1 VFVAQALLFRR
12 TKLKPTVLLATTAR
26 WFPTARLAMALAS
39 AGFRVEAV
47 CPSAHPL
54 TKTGVA
60 KTTYR
65 YRGLRPLSSF
75 ANAIA
80 AAKPNLIVPGDDLAT
95 FHLHQLYQRE
105 REHRRNGDLR
115 PLIERSLGAP
125 ESFPIVFQ
133 RAAFLELAQD
143 LNIRSPRTEVVA
155 DSADLR
161 SWAAS
166 VGFPIALKADGTSGG
181 DGVKI
186 AFNLEEAESALRAL
200 AAPPLLVRAVKRTLV
215 DQDDTLLRPSLLRR
229 RSIVNAQAFVAGRE
243 ATSAIA
249 CWKGVVIGSLHFE
262 VVKKAQAHGHATVV
276 RVIENQ
282 EMSIAAE
289 RLVQRLHLSG
299 LHGLDFMLE
308 GKTGKAHL
316 IEINPR
322 STQVG
327 HLTLGLG
334 HDLPAALYSAV
345 SGRPVT
351 PVRKITEKETIALF
365 PHEWI
370 RDETSP
376 FLRSGYHDVPWQNPE
391 LVRACVLSR
400 RKQHAWYAPKAS
412 LKSTPPVELLPPD
425 LIAPELDPDD
435 LVAKGSQYQR
445 SELRS

>member
-1 VFVAQALLFRR
+1 M
-12 TKLKPTVLLATTAR
+12 KPTVLLATTAR
-26 WFPTARLAMALAS
+26 WIPTARLAMALAS

-47 CPSAHPL
+47 CPSGHPL

-60 KTTYR
+60 TKTYS

-80 AAKPNLIVPGDDLAT
+80 AAKPDLIVPGDDLAT
-95 FHLHQLYQRE
+95 FHLHQLHQKE
-105 REHRRNGDLR
+105 REHRRNGELR
-115 PLIERSLGAP
+115 ALIERSLGAP
-125 ESFPIVFQ
+125 ESFPTVFQ
-133 RAAFLELAQD
+133 RAAFLELAQE
-143 LNIRSPRTEVVA
+143 LNVRSPRTEVIA

-161 SWAAS
+161 SWAAN

-186 AFNLEEAESALRAL
+186 AFNLEEAENAFRAL
-200 AAPPLLVRAVKRTLV
+200 SAPPLLVRALKRTLV

-229 RSIVNAQAFVAGRE
+229 HSIVNAQVFVAGRE

-249 CWKGVVIGSLHFE
+249 CWQGAVLASLHFE
-262 VVKKAQAHGHATVV
+262 VVKKAQALGHATVV

-334 HDLPAALYSAV
+334 RDLPAALYSAI
-345 SGRPVT
+345 SGM
-351 PVRKITEKETIALF
+351 PVRPARKVTEKDTIALF
-365 PHEWI
+365 PQEWI

-376 FLRSGYHDVPWQNPE
+376 FLRSCYHDVPWQVPE
-391 LVRACVLSR
+391 LVGACVLSR
-400 RKQHAWYAPKAS
+400 RKQHSWYASKAR

-425 LIAPELDPDD
+425 LITPELNPDD
-435 LVAKGSQYQR
+435 LVAKGSQYQP